1 MSWQKEKKRFA
12 SAWEGM
18 KAAIKEEE
26 HMRVH
31 IALAVLAI
39 AAAAVVGIS
48 KWEWL
53 ILLLTIGSVIT
64 FELVNTAIER
74 VVNLVTTDFHPLAK
88 AAKDIAA
95 AAVLFAAI
103 VAVIIG
109 IIIFLPHMMNK

>member
-1 MSWQKEKKRFA
+1 MNWQRERKRFA
-12 SAWEGM
+12 CAWEGM
-18 KAAIKEEE
+18 KTAVKEEAHMRFHIASAVIVIVAAAIV
-26 HMRVH
+26 R
-31 IALAVLAI
+31 
-39 AAAAVVGIS
+39 IS

-53 ILLLTIGSVIT
+53 VLLLTIGCVIT
-64 FELVNTAIER
+64 LELVNTAIER

-109 IIIFLPHMMNK
+109 IIIFLPHVI

>member
-1 MSWQKEKKRFA
+1 MTA
-12 SAWEGM
+12 M
-18 KAAIKEEE
+18 KEEA

-31 IALAVLAI
+31 IALAVI
-39 AAAAVVGIS
+39 VIVAAVIVHIS

-53 ILLLTIGSVIT
+53 VLLLTIGSVIT
-64 FELVNTAIER
+64 LELINTAIER
-74 VVNLVTTDFHPLAK
+74 AVNLVTTDFHPLAK

-109 IIIFLPHMMNK
+109 IIIFLPHVI